1 MRGRDEF
8 RLRRERDLEPS
19 REIKS
24 HLEGD
29 MEPPRESQEIDR
41 ERVRGKRKGEI
52 ENKNE
57 PE

>member
-19 REIKS
+19 TEIKS

-29 MEPPRESQEIDR
+29 MGPSRESQEMDR
-41 ERVRGKRKGEI
+41 ETVRG
-52 ENKNE
+52 
-57 PE
+57 